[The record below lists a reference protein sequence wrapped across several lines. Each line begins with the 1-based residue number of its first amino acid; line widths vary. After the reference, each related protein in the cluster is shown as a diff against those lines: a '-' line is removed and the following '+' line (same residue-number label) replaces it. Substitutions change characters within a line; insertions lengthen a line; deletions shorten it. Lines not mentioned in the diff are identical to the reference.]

1 MVTCPPLPSLF
12 DAVLL
17 GDVLLGDIL
26 LDDILLDDIAVREP
40 MFDDDAVLCSC
51 RTVRRQPGFVSA

>member
-1 MVTCPPLPSLF
+1 VVTCPPLPSLF

-26 LDDILLDDIAVREP
+26 LHDIAVREP